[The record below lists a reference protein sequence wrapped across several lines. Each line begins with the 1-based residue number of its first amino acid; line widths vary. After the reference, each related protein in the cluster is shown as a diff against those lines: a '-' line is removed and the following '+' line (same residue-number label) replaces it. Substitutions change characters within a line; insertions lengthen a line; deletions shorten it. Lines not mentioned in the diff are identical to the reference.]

1 MRGASLPFARPASHG
16 RSGIVAGPVLAI
28 LVSAAL
34 LATGLLASASLFPTR
49 SALERALVALLCAHA
64 AAIGLVE
71 MLALFDAIARPALV
85 ASAVVLAALTILA
98 AGAPAMSRAREDLG
112 RITSLGSGAMTSPTL
127 AVSALVALVVVL
139 LATSA
144 AWLLAP
150 WAWESLAY
158 HLPISS
164 DAIQSHT
171 LREVPTHVVYVRAY
185 PHLGAVFLTA
195 HRLALGDDALAETM
209 QISFA
214 ALAVLAIA
222 LAARREG
229 VPTRR
234 AMAFAL
240 LFVATPA
247 VALELASAE
256 VDVMFA
262 ALVLTAYV
270 LATGPLDAPTI
281 GLAGLALGLALGTDP
296 SSPLVVLTGFALLAA
311 RGVGAR
317 RAGEVFFAAGVVVS
331 VGGWSYLENLALHGN
346 PLWPMRLELLG
357 LDGLASAT
365 ELATRGSSEAFA
377 SASWADRLDASWLSP
392 FEPRP
397 SYDMRRGG
405 LGPLWIL
412 GLLPIALATS
422 IAAVRDASFRDRIAR
437 VAVFAAPLAAATLA
451 APHAYWGRYTLA
463 IVGAVL
469 AIAAVA
475 TQGLPGRW
483 QRTIEVSLVVLA
495 IASVWHASTGFTVDG
510 PSLTE
515 IAAMPDAER
524 GRAYGIDLDEGP
536 WHDARVSIGHGEAFG
551 YDASFTL
558 PGRLFAP
565 HQHGRVVYFDDPS
578 PTLESLVRFVDEER
592 VRWIV
597 LGQAPF
603 GGAELARRLPERFRE
618 AHACESTL
626 GDPCVLF
633 EVVSAPSR

>member
-1 MRGASLPFARPASHG
+1 
-16 RSGIVAGPVLAI
+16 VLVI

-49 SALERALVALLCAHA
+49 SALERALVALLFAHA

-71 MLALFDAIARPALV
+71 MLALFDAIARPGLV
-85 ASAVVLAALTILA
+85 ASAVVLAALTILGT
-98 AGAPAMSRAREDLG
+98 GASAMTRARDDLG
-112 RITSLGSGAMTSPTL
+112 RLRALVVGASTSPTL
-127 AVSALVALVVVL
+127 AVSMLVALVVL
-139 LATSA
+139 TLASSA

-158 HLPISS
+158 HLPVSS

-171 LREVPTHVVYVRAY
+171 LREVPTHVVYARSY

-209 QISFA
+209 QIPFVS
-214 ALAVLAIA
+214 LAVIAIT

-234 AMAFAL
+234 ALAYGL
-240 LFVATPA
+240 LFVATPT

-262 ALVLTAYV
+262 SLVLTAFV

-281 GLAGLALGLALGTDP
+281 GLSALALGLALGTDP
-296 SSPLVVLTGFALLAA
+296 SSPLVIVTGFVLLAV
-311 RGVGAR
+311 RGVAAR
-317 RAGEVFFAAGVVVS
+317 RAGEVFFAAGVVAS
-331 VGGWSYLENLALHGN
+331 VGGWSHLENLVLHGN
-346 PLWPMRLELLG
+346 PLWPVRVELLG
-357 LDGLASAT
+357 LDGLATAT
-365 ELATRGSSEAFA
+365 ELATRGSTESFA
-377 SASWADRLDASWLSP
+377 SSSWAERLDASWLSP

-405 LGPLWIL
+405 LGPMWIL
-412 GLLPIALATS
+412 GLLPIALAAS
-422 IAAVRDASFRDRIAR
+422 IAAARDAAFRDRIAR
-437 VAVFAAPLAAATLA
+437 VAVFAGPLLFATLA
-451 APHAYWGRYTLA
+451 APHAFWGRYTIA
-463 IVGAVL
+463 IVGAGL
-469 AIAAVA
+469 ALAAVA
-475 TQGLPGRW
+475 TRELRGRW
-483 QRTIEVSLVVLA
+483 QRAIDVSLGVLA
-495 IASVWHASTGFTVDG
+495 IASAWHASTGFTVDG

-515 IAAMPDAER
+515 IAAMPEAER

-536 WHDARVSIGHGEAFG
+536 WHDARASIEHGEAFA

-565 HQHGRVVYFDDPS
+565 HQHGRVVYLDEAT
-578 PTLESLVRFVDEER
+578 PTAESLVRFVDEER

-597 LGQAPF
+597 LGETPF
-603 GGAELARRLPERFRE
+603 LGAGLARQVPARFRE
-618 AHACESTL
+618 AHVCSPSL

-633 EVVSAPSR
+633 EVRPAPVAP

>member
-1 MRGASLPFARPASHG
+1 MVG
-16 RSGIVAGPVLAI
+16 RSVLVI

-49 SALERALVALLCAHA
+49 SALERALVALLFAHA

-71 MLALFDAIARPALV
+71 MLALFDAIARPGLV
-85 ASAVVLAALTILA
+85 ASAVVLAALTILGT
-98 AGAPAMSRAREDLG
+98 GAPAMTRVRDDLG
-112 RITSLGSGAMTSPTL
+112 RLGAVLAGAATSPTL
-127 AVSALVALVVVL
+127 AVSLLVALVVL
-139 LATSA
+139 ALATSA

-158 HLPISS
+158 HLAVSS

-171 LREVPTHVVYVRAY
+171 LREVPTHVVYARSY

-209 QISFA
+209 QIPFVS
-214 ALAVLAIA
+214 LAVTAIT

-229 VPTRR
+229 VSTRR
-234 AMAFAL
+234 ALAFGL

-262 ALVLTAYV
+262 SLVLTAFV

-296 SSPLVVLTGFALLAA
+296 SSPLVVATGFLLLAV
-311 RGVGAR
+311 RGVAAR
-317 RAGEVFFAAGVVVS
+317 RAGEVFFAAGVVAS
-331 VGGWSYLENLALHGN
+331 VGGWSYLENLVLHGN
-346 PLWPMRLELLG
+346 PLWPVRVDWLG
-357 LDGLASAT
+357 LEGLASPS
-365 ELATRGSSEAFA
+365 ELATRGSTESFA
-377 SASWADRLDASWLSP
+377 SGSWAERLDASWLSP

-405 LGPLWIL
+405 LGPVWIL
-412 GLLPIALATS
+412 GLLPIALAAS
-422 IAAVRDASFRDRIAR
+422 IAAARDAAFRDRIAR
-437 VAVFAAPLAAATLA
+437 VAVFAVPLAFATLA
-451 APHAYWGRYTLA
+451 APHAFWGRYTVA
-463 IVGAVL
+463 IVGAGL
-469 AIAAVA
+469 AVAAVA
-475 TQGLPGRW
+475 TRELRGRW
-483 QRTIEVSLVVLA
+483 QRAIDVSLVVLA
-495 IASVWHASTGFTVDG
+495 IASAWHTSTGFTVDG

-515 IAAMPDAER
+515 VAAMPEAER

-536 WHDARVSIGHGEAFG
+536 WHDARASIAHGEAFA

-565 HQHGRVVYFDDPS
+565 HQHGRVVYLDEAT
-578 PTLESLVRFVDEER
+578 PTAESLVRFVDEER

-597 LGQAPF
+597 LGEAPF
-603 GGAELARRLPERFRE
+603 LGAALARQHPERFRE
-618 AHACESTL
+618 AHACSPSL
-626 GDPCVLF
+626 GDPCALF
-633 EVVSAPSR
+633 EVRPAP